1 MNQNTTTDPKAIRRA
16 YRASMMLV
24 KAAAL
29 LREAAEGSTW
39 AQGKGDFLR
48 YAVAIDELISCDNGE
63 GGLAA
68 TITFLSNRSR

>member
-1 MNQNTTTDPKAIRRA
+1 MNQNATTDPRAIRKA

-29 LREAAEGSTW
+29 LREAADASTW

-48 YAVAIDELISCDNGE
+48 YAVAIDELITCDNGE

-68 TITFLSNRSR
+68 TITFLSNQSR

>member
-1 MNQNTTTDPKAIRRA
+1 
-16 YRASMMLV
+16 V

-68 TITFLSNRSR
+68 AITFLSNRSR

>member
-1 MNQNTTTDPKAIRRA
+1 MNQSNTTDPRAIRKA
-16 YRASMMLV
+16 HQASMMLV

-63 GGLAA
+63 GGLGA
-68 TITFLSNRSR
+68 TITFLSSRSR